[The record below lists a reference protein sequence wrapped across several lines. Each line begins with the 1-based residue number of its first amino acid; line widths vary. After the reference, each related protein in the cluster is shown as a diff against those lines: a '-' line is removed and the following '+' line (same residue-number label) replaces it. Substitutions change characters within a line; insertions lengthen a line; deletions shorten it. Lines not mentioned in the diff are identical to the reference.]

1 MHTHMLAI
9 KHGIGTARQD
19 RWKDSSE
26 QGRRWKLKSQCQ
38 EEQLELREYH
48 INISSHFNQKIYL
61 LWFSVFCLCSSPDT
75 WFLFAVSLGF
85 VIYWFASPDSLLGH
99 YRSLLCPVSVSVLLN
114 PVSL

>member
-48 INISSHFNQKIYL
+48 INISSHFNQKIYSYYGFL
-61 LWFSVFCLCSSPDT
+61 SSVSALPLTPGFCLQLV
-75 WFLFAVSLGF
+75 W
-85 VIYWFASPDSLLGH
+85 
-99 YRSLLCPVSVSVLLN
+99 VLLYTGLLLLTLCW
-114 PVSL
+114 VITVLYCVRCQ